1 MLSAFVFYMVNK
13 INIPTELLKSGR
25 FDKNFLELLALS
37 VCIKMSHV
45 DSQLRNVSPTRIMEI
60 AHCGHA
66 KAKKLMN
73 QAKAN
78 TELFTYN
85 ERQNI
90 LFAKNF
96 KEPYIRTITDKHGN
110 SHKSCY
116 FFKLE
121 RKEYQLRQLVRI
133 MHDAL
138 FKNCINAQER
148 SDEFQGKNKNVM
160 FKANMPLTQKN
171 IAKVAGL
178 NNTKAVY
185 RMRVRLEKQ
194 GEISYSKPQ
203 FLYKTNCI
211 SDDALNHQRLSDTFM
226 IIDQKN
232 GTGYVLSRA
241 QYSIKKREVTNQF
254 KHVIL
259 DHSKRCVKHE
269 RKCEFVADNLYYKH
283 ITAYY
288 ERMEH

>member
-85 ERQNI
+85 EQKNI

-160 FKANMPLTQKN
+160 FKAKMPLTQKN

-259 DHSKRCVKHE
+259 DHSKRCIKHE

>member
-1 MLSAFVFYMVNK
+1 MADK
-13 INIPTELLKSGR
+13 INIPVELLKSGR

-66 KAKKLMN
+66 KAKRLMN

-85 ERQNI
+85 ERKNI

-148 SDEFQGKNKNVM
+148 SDEFQAKNKNVM
-160 FKANMPLTQKN
+160 FKAKMPLTQKN

-194 GEISYSKPQ
+194 GDISYSKPQ
-203 FLYKTNCI
+203 FLYRTNCI
-211 SDDALNHQRLSDTFM
+211 SDDALDHQRLADTFM
-226 IIDQKN
+226 IIDQKK

-269 RKCEFVADNLYYKH
+269 RKCDFVANDLYYKRV
-283 ITAYY
+283 ADYY

>member
-1 MLSAFVFYMVNK
+1 MADK
-13 INIPTELLKSGR
+13 INIPVELLKSGR

-66 KAKKLMN
+66 KAKRLMN

-85 ERQNI
+85 ERKNI

-148 SDEFQGKNKNVM
+148 SDEFQAKNKNVM
-160 FKANMPLTQKN
+160 FKAKMPLTQKN
-171 IAKVAGL
+171 IARVAGL

-194 GEISYSKPQ
+194 GDISYSKPQ
-203 FLYKTNCI
+203 FLYRTNCI
-211 SDDALNHQRLSDTFM
+211 SDDALNHQRLADTFM
-226 IIDQKN
+226 IIDQKK

-269 RKCEFVADNLYYKH
+269 RKCEFVADNLYYKRVSD
-283 ITAYY
+283 YY

>member
-1 MLSAFVFYMVNK
+1 MADK

-85 ERQNI
+85 ERKNI

-138 FKNCINAQER
+138 FKNCISQLPTPKGM
-148 SDEFQGKNKNVM
+148 S
-160 FKANMPLTQKN
+160 L
-171 IAKVAGL
+171 
-178 NNTKAVY
+178 
-185 RMRVRLEKQ
+185 
-194 GEISYSKPQ
+194 
-203 FLYKTNCI
+203 
-211 SDDALNHQRLSDTFM
+211 
-226 IIDQKN
+226 
-232 GTGYVLSRA
+232 
-241 QYSIKKREVTNQF
+241 
-254 KHVIL
+254 
-259 DHSKRCVKHE
+259 
-269 RKCEFVADNLYYKH
+269 
-283 ITAYY
+283 
-288 ERMEH
+288 

>member
-1 MLSAFVFYMVNK
+1 MADK
-13 INIPTELLKSGR
+13 INIPIELLKSGR
-25 FDKNFLELLALS
+25 FDKKFLELLALS

-66 KAKKLMN
+66 KAKKLIN

-85 ERQNI
+85 ERKNI

-96 KEPYIRTITDKHGN
+96 KEPYIRIITDKHGN

-138 FKNCINAQER
+138 FKNCINAQDR

-160 FKANMPLTQKN
+160 FKAKMPLTQKN

-194 GEISYSKPQ
+194 GDISYSKPQ

-211 SDDALNHQRLSDTFM
+211 SDDALSHQRLSDTFM

-269 RKCEFVADNLYYKH
+269 RKCEFVANDLYYKRV
-283 ITAYY
+283 ADYY

>member
-1 MLSAFVFYMVNK
+1 MTNN
-13 INIPTELLKSGR
+13 INIPIELLKDR
-25 FDKNFLELLALS
+25 RNDKVSLENLAFS
-37 VCIKMSHV
+37 ICIKMLFV
-45 DSQLRNVSPTRIMEI
+45 DSQLRDVSPTKVMLI

-66 KAKKLMN
+66 KARKLIE
-73 QAKAN
+73 QAKEDTA
-78 TELFTYN
+78 LFHYN
-85 ERQNI
+85 EKKNI
-90 LFAKNF
+90 LFARDF
-96 KEPYIRTITDKHGN
+96 KKPYVRIITDKNGKTHP
-110 SHKSCY
+110 SCY

-121 RKEYQLRQLVRI
+121 RKEYQIRSLVRI

-148 SDEFQGKNKNVM
+148 SDEFHCKRQSVM
-160 FKANMPLTQKN
+160 FKTKMPLTQKN

-194 GEISYSKPQ
+194 GDISYSKPQ
-203 FLYKTNCI
+203 FMYKTNC
-211 SDDALNHQRLSDTFM
+211 LSDEALSHEGLTDKFL
-226 IIDQKN
+226 IIDKN
-232 GTGYVLSRA
+232 NGVGYVLSRA
-241 QYSIKKREVTNQF
+241 KYSIKKREVNNQF

-269 RKCEFVADNLYYKH
+269 RKCELKVGSSYYERVE
-283 ITAYY
+283 AYY

>member
-1 MLSAFVFYMVNK
+1 MADK
-13 INIPTELLKSGR
+13 INIPVELLKSGR

-60 AHCGHA
+60 ARCGHA
-66 KAKKLMN
+66 KAKRLMN
-73 QAKAN
+73 HAKAN

-85 ERQNI
+85 ERKNI

-148 SDEFQGKNKNVM
+148 SDEFQAKNKNVM
-160 FKANMPLTQKN
+160 FKAKMPLTQKN

-194 GEISYSKPQ
+194 GDISYSKPQ
-203 FLYKTNCI
+203 FLYRTNCI
-211 SDDALNHQRLSDTFM
+211 SDDALNHQRLADTFM
-226 IIDQKN
+226 IIDQKK

-269 RKCEFVADNLYYKH
+269 RKCEFVADNLYYKRVSD
-283 ITAYY
+283 YY

>member
-160 FKANMPLTQKN
+160 FKAKMPLTQKN

>member
-1 MLSAFVFYMVNK
+1 MADK
-13 INIPTELLKSGR
+13 INIPVELLKVGR
-25 FDKNFLELLALS
+25 FDKDSLELLALS

-85 ERQNI
+85 ERKNI

-160 FKANMPLTQKN
+160 FKTKMPLTQKN

-194 GEISYSKPQ
+194 GDISYSKPQ
-203 FLYKTNCI
+203 FLYRTNCI
-211 SDDALNHQRLSDTFM
+211 SDDALSHQRLADTFM

-269 RKCEFVADNLYYKH
+269 RKCEVVAEDLYYKH
-283 ITAYY
+283 VAAYY

>member
-1 MLSAFVFYMVNK
+1 MADK
-13 INIPTELLKSGR
+13 INIPVELLKVGR
-25 FDKNFLELLALS
+25 FDKNFLDLLALS

-66 KAKKLMN
+66 KAKKLIN
-73 QAKAN
+73 QAKAD

-85 ERQNI
+85 ERKNI

-148 SDEFQGKNKNVM
+148 SDEFQAKNKNVM
-160 FKANMPLTQKN
+160 FKAKMPLTQKN
-171 IAKVAGL
+171 IARVAGL

-194 GEISYSKPQ
+194 GDISYSKPQ
-203 FLYKTNCI
+203 FLYRTNCI
-211 SDDALNHQRLSDTFM
+211 SDDALNHQRLADTFM
-226 IIDQKN
+226 IIDQKK

-269 RKCEFVADNLYYKH
+269 RKCEFVADNLYYKRVSD
-283 ITAYY
+283 YY

>member
-1 MLSAFVFYMVNK
+1 MADK
-13 INIPTELLKSGR
+13 INIPVELLKSGR

-66 KAKKLMN
+66 KAKRLMN

-85 ERQNI
+85 ERKNI

-160 FKANMPLTQKN
+160 FKAKMPLTQKN

-194 GEISYSKPQ
+194 GDISYSKPK
-203 FLYKTNCI
+203 FLYRTNCI
-211 SDDALNHQRLSDTFM
+211 SDDALNHQRLADTFM

-232 GTGYVLSRA
+232 GTGYLLSRA
-241 QYSIKKREVTNQF
+241 QYSIKKRDVTNQF

-269 RKCEFVADNLYYKH
+269 RKCEFVADDLYYKRVSD
-283 ITAYY
+283 YY

>member
-1 MLSAFVFYMVNK
+1 MADK
-13 INIPTELLKSGR
+13 INIPVELLKSGR
-25 FDKNFLELLALS
+25 FDTEFLELIALS

-78 TELFTYN
+78 TELFSYN
-85 ERQNI
+85 ERKNI
-90 LFAKNF
+90 LFARDF
-96 KEPYIRTITDKHGN
+96 KKPYIRTITDKHGN
-110 SHKSCY
+110 SHPSCY
-116 FFKLE
+116 FYKLE

-138 FKNCINAQER
+138 FMNCINAQER
-148 SDEFQGKNKNVM
+148 SDEFQCKNKNVM
-160 FKANMPLTQKN
+160 FKTKMPLTQKN

-194 GEISYSKPQ
+194 GDISYSKPQ
-203 FLYKTNCI
+203 FLYRTNC
-211 SDDALNHQRLSDTFM
+211 LSDEALQHKGLTGTFM
-226 IIDQKN
+226 IIDHKN
-232 GTGYVLSRA
+232 GTGYVLSQA
-241 QYSIKKREVTNQF
+241 QYTIKKRDVTNQF

-269 RKCEFVADNLYYKH
+269 RKCEFVANDLYYKR
-283 ITAYY
+283 IADYY

>member
-1 MLSAFVFYMVNK
+1 MVNK
-13 INIPTELLKSGR
+13 INIPTELLKFGR
-25 FDKNFLELLALS
+25 FDKDFLELLALS
-37 VCIKMSHV
+37 VCIKISHV
-45 DSQLRNVSPTRIMEI
+45 DSQLRNVSPMRIMEI
-60 AHCGHA
+60 AHCGYA

-78 TELFTYN
+78 TDLFTYN
-85 ERQNI
+85 ERKNI

-96 KEPYIRTITDKHGN
+96 KEPYIRTITDKRGN

-121 RKEYQLRQLVRI
+121 RKEYQLRQLVCI

-148 SDEFQGKNKNVM
+148 SDEFQGKNKHFM
-160 FKANMPLTQKN
+160 FKAKMPLTQKN

-194 GEISYSKPQ
+194 GDISYSKPQ
-203 FLYKTNCI
+203 FLYKTNCL
-211 SDDALNHQRLSDTFM
+211 SDEALKHQRLADTFM

-241 QYSIKKREVTNQF
+241 QYSIKNRDVTNQF

-259 DHSKRCVKHE
+259 DHSKRCVKHG
-269 RKCEFVADNLYYKH
+269 RGCDFVTDNLYFERAD
-283 ITAYY
+283 AYF
-288 ERMEH
+288 ERTEY

>member
-1 MLSAFVFYMVNK
+1 MTDK
-13 INIPTELLKSGR
+13 INIPVELLKVGR
-25 FDKNFLELLALS
+25 FDKEFLELLALS

-85 ERQNI
+85 ERKNI

-96 KEPYIRTITDKHGN
+96 KEPYIRTITDKRGN

-121 RKEYQLRQLVRI
+121 RKEYQLRQLVSI

-148 SDEFQGKNKNVM
+148 SDEFQAKNKNVM
-160 FKANMPLTQKN
+160 FKAKMPLTQKN

-194 GEISYSKPQ
+194 GDISYSKPQ
-203 FLYKTNCI
+203 FLYKTNCL
-211 SDDALNHQRLSDTFM
+211 SDEALKYNRLSNTFM
-226 IIDQKN
+226 IIDKKN

-269 RKCEFVADNLYYKH
+269 RKCEFVADDLYYKRVSD
-283 ITAYY
+283 YY

>member
-1 MLSAFVFYMVNK
+1 MTDK
-13 INIPTELLKSGR
+13 INIPVELLKVGR
-25 FDKNFLELLALS
+25 FDKEFLELLALS

-85 ERQNI
+85 ERKNI

-96 KEPYIRTITDKHGN
+96 KEPYIRTITDKRGN

-121 RKEYQLRQLVRI
+121 RKEYQLRQLVSI

-148 SDEFQGKNKNVM
+148 SDEFQGKNKHFM
-160 FKANMPLTQKN
+160 FKAKMPLTQKN

-185 RMRVRLEKQ
+185 RMRIRLEKQ

-203 FLYKTNCI
+203 FLYKTNCL
-211 SDDALNHQRLSDTFM
+211 SDEALKYNRLSNTFM

-269 RKCEFVADNLYYKH
+269 RKCEFVADNLYYKRVSD
-283 ITAYY
+283 YY

>member
-1 MLSAFVFYMVNK
+1 MADK
-13 INIPTELLKSGR
+13 INIPVELLKSGR

-66 KAKKLMN
+66 KAKRLMN

-85 ERQNI
+85 ERKNI

-160 FKANMPLTQKN
+160 FKAKMPLTQKN
-171 IAKVAGL
+171 IANVAGL

-194 GEISYSKPQ
+194 GDISYSKPQ

-211 SDDALNHQRLSDTFM
+211 SDDALNHQRLADTFM

-269 RKCEFVADNLYYKH
+269 RKCEFVADDLYYKRVSD
-283 ITAYY
+283 YY

>member
-1 MLSAFVFYMVNK
+1 MADK
-13 INIPTELLKSGR
+13 INIPVELLKVGR
-25 FDKNFLELLALS
+25 FDKDFLDLLALS
-37 VCIKMSHV
+37 VCIKISHV

-85 ERQNI
+85 ERKNI

-121 RKEYQLRQLVRI
+121 RKEYQIRQLVRI

-160 FKANMPLTQKN
+160 FKTKMPLTQKN

-194 GEISYSKPQ
+194 GDISYSKPQ

-211 SDDALNHQRLSDTFM
+211 SDEALNHQRLSDTFM
-226 IIDQKN
+226 IIDQKK

-269 RKCEFVADNLYYKH
+269 RKCEFVADNLYYKRV
-283 ITAYY
+283 ADYY

>member
-1 MLSAFVFYMVNK
+1 MADK
-13 INIPTELLKSGR
+13 INIPVELLKSGR

-66 KAKKLMN
+66 KAKRLMN
-73 QAKAN
+73 QAKTN

-85 ERQNI
+85 ERKNI

-160 FKANMPLTQKN
+160 FKAKMPLTQKN

-194 GEISYSKPQ
+194 GEISYSKPK
-203 FLYKTNCI
+203 FLYRTNCI
-211 SDDALNHQRLSDTFM
+211 SDDALNHQRLADKFM

-232 GTGYVLSRA
+232 GTGYVLSMA

-269 RKCEFVADNLYYKH
+269 RKCEFVADDLYYKRVSD
-283 ITAYY
+283 YY

>member
-1 MLSAFVFYMVNK
+1 MADK
-13 INIPTELLKSGR
+13 INIPVELLKSGR

-66 KAKKLMN
+66 KAKRLMN

-85 ERQNI
+85 ERKNI

-148 SDEFQGKNKNVM
+148 SDEFQAKNKNVM
-160 FKANMPLTQKN
+160 FKAKMPLTQKN

-194 GEISYSKPQ
+194 GDISYSKPQ
-203 FLYKTNCI
+203 FLYRTNCI
-211 SDDALNHQRLSDTFM
+211 SDDALDHQRLADTFM
-226 IIDQKN
+226 IIDQKK

-269 RKCEFVADNLYYKH
+269 RKCEFVADDLYYKRVSD
-283 ITAYY
+283 YY

>member
-1 MLSAFVFYMVNK
+1 MADK
-13 INIPTELLKSGR
+13 INIPVELLKSGR
-25 FDKNFLELLALS
+25 FDKDFLELLALS

-85 ERQNI
+85 ERKNI

-148 SDEFQGKNKNVM
+148 SDEFKAKNKNAM
-160 FKANMPLTQKN
+160 FKAKMPLTQKN

-194 GEISYSKPQ
+194 GDISYSKPK
-203 FLYKTNCI
+203 FLYRTNCI
-211 SDDALNHQRLSDTFM
+211 SDDALNHQRLADAFM
-226 IIDQKN
+226 IIDQKK

-283 ITAYY
+283 VAAYY

>member
-1 MLSAFVFYMVNK
+1 MADN
-13 INIPTELLKSGR
+13 INIPVELLKSGR
-25 FDKNFLELLALS
+25 FDKDFLDLLALS

-60 AHCGHA
+60 VHCGHA

-85 ERQNI
+85 ERKNI

-160 FKANMPLTQKN
+160 FKAKMPLTQKN

-185 RMRVRLEKQ
+185 RMRVRLEKK

>member
-1 MLSAFVFYMVNK
+1 MVNK

-25 FDKNFLELLALS
+25 FDKDFLELLALS
-37 VCIKMSHV
+37 VCIKIGHV

-85 ERQNI
+85 ERKNI

-121 RKEYQLRQLVRI
+121 KKEYQLRQLVRI

-138 FKNCINAQER
+138 FMNCINAQER
-148 SDEFQGKNKNVM
+148 SDEFHCKRKNVM
-160 FKANMPLTQKN
+160 FKTKMPLTQKN

-194 GEISYSKPQ
+194 GDISYSQPK
-203 FLYKTNCI
+203 FLYRTNCI
-211 SDDALNHQRLSDTFM
+211 SDDALNHQRLADTFM
-226 IIDQKN
+226 IIDQKK

-241 QYSIKKREVTNQF
+241 QYSIKNREVTNQF
-254 KHVIL
+254 QHVIL
-259 DHSKRCVKHE
+259 DHSKRCVYHE
-269 RKCEFVADNLYYKH
+269 PYRIIDPIE
-283 ITAYY
+283 AYF